1 MSRLKKWKAPSANL
15 RWESLVRRLR
25 DFLLTIMG
33 KRICYSAMGFT
44 NEKCGLRLSSDC
56 SESSIEDILDS
67 LNDAIDD
74 ILRNAMPRVST
85 LNLLICKCCPVLP
98 LSPCKS
104 TLCFWKGIGENL
116 IHSPFLF
123 YNTKPGLKRRKLA
136 LNNQYTYRQ
145 LLYFCRQENVC
156 QKKVFL
162 KNFDPSIKWKYYSI
176 IYQNKTL
183 FSLTEV
189 PFQANFVVVYD
200 LFHLRRCGSLCL
212 KLLYLAEIFFK
223 KTFLIAGSKKI
234 VFVFANVLCLR
245 VNLHVSLKM

>member
-1 MSRLKKWKAPSANL
+1 MKIELLGQKYTSQKLSRLKKWKAPSANL

-44 NEKCGLRLSSDC
+44 NDKCGLRLSSDC

-104 TLCFWKGIGENL
+104 TLCFWKAIGENL

-136 LNNQYTYRQ
+136 LNNQY
-145 LLYFCRQENVC
+145 V
-156 QKKVFL
+156 
-162 KNFDPSIKWKYYSI
+162 PAI
-176 IYQNKTL
+176 TL
-183 FSLTEV
+183 FCSW
-189 PFQANFVVVYD
+189 
-200 LFHLRRCGSLCL
+200 
-212 KLLYLAEIFFK
+212 
-223 KTFLIAGSKKI
+223 KTFARKK
-234 VFVFANVLCLR
+234 FF
-245 VNLHVSLKM
+245 

>member
-1 MSRLKKWKAPSANL
+1 MSCLKKWKSPSANL

-44 NEKCGLRLSSDC
+44 NDKCGLRLSSDC

-74 ILRNAMPRVST
+74 ILRKAMPRVST

-104 TLCFWKGIGENL
+104 TLCFWKGIAENV

-123 YNTKPGLKRRKLA
+123 HNTKPGLKRRKLA
-136 LNNQYTYRQ
+136 LNNQY
-145 LLYFCRQENVC
+145 V
-156 QKKVFL
+156 
-162 KNFDPSIKWKYYSI
+162 PAI
-176 IYQNKTL
+176 TL
-183 FSLTEV
+183 FFSW
-189 PFQANFVVVYD
+189 
-200 LFHLRRCGSLCL
+200 
-212 KLLYLAEIFFK
+212 
-223 KTFLIAGSKKI
+223 KTFARKK
-234 VFVFANVLCLR
+234 FF
-245 VNLHVSLKM
+245 

>member
-1 MSRLKKWKAPSANL
+1 MKIELLGQKYTSQKLSRLKKWKAPSANL

-44 NEKCGLRLSSDC
+44 NDKCGLRLSSDC

-74 ILRNAMPRVST
+74 ILRKAMPRVST

-104 TLCFWKGIGENL
+104 TLCFWKAIGENL

-136 LNNQYTYRQ
+136 LNNQY
-145 LLYFCRQENVC
+145 V
-156 QKKVFL
+156 
-162 KNFDPSIKWKYYSI
+162 PAI
-176 IYQNKTL
+176 TL
-183 FSLTEV
+183 FFSW
-189 PFQANFVVVYD
+189 
-200 LFHLRRCGSLCL
+200 
-212 KLLYLAEIFFK
+212 
-223 KTFLIAGSKKI
+223 KTFARKK
-234 VFVFANVLCLR
+234 FF
-245 VNLHVSLKM
+245 